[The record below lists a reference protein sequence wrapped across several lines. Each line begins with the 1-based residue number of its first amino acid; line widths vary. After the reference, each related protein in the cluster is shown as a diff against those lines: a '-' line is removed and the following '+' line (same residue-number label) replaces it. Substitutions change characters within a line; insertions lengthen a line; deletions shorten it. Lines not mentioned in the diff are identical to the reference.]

1 MAHGTQ
7 LLKQDQYWLFDA
19 TTASLSCMIVGVV
32 VIGIIDV
39 AASPSLMLL
48 SASSSLMLSSASSS
62 LMLLSASLSRML
74 LSASSLPS
82 AASLISASSASLASL
97 MAEELVAVVAEAV
110 AVVVA
115 GRRWYKSET
124 I

>member
-1 MAHGTQ
+1 
-7 LLKQDQYWLFDA
+7 
-19 TTASLSCMIVGVV
+19 MIVGVV
-32 VIGIIDV
+32 VIDAIDV

-48 SASSSLMLSSASSS
+48 LASSFTDVVVSVVVFDVVFGI
-62 LMLLSASLSRML
+62 
-74 LSASSLPS
+74 ASSLLS